1 MSQEQE
7 TTMINEV
14 LNEATLDEP
23 KVIIKKRKYNKK
35 VKVQEPVVEPV
46 EEPVAELVDEKV
58 VEAVLEAEVLEVIQS
73 QVVDYDSD
81 DDDEE
86 ELIRQQELL
95 RLKIEKKRSKKLEA
109 DRLTS
114 WTDMRP
120 TLLKDKLQQERQ
132 RLFAILEKN
141 NIPMYVVDTL
151 NVDTDLFNGQDYQE
165 LEELYP
171 SVKENYLKPGAP
183 KKGNTT
189 TNSNANRVRIT
200 NRAPPTKRVRESRL
214 LFQDRE
220 VVEHIAT
227 EKNTRTP
234 LNRITAEFRLESNDW
249 CIITDEHNTMIGKV
263 VSNLNQFIIA
273 NNEIYVPEK
282 VQKETAWAGSVK
294 VNRNDVWISV
304 GNINP
309 L

>member
-35 VKVQEPVVEPV
+35 VKNLVVDEPV

-58 VEAVLEAEVLEVIQS
+58 VEAVLEAEVVEVIQS

-81 DDDEE
+81 DDE
-86 ELIRQQELL
+86 ELDRIIAEAQRKKA
-95 RLKIEKKRSKKLEA
+95 LKLTKKLEA
-109 DRLTS
+109 DRLNS

-132 RLFAILEKN
+132 RLVAFLEKN

-151 NVDTDLFNGQDYQE
+151 NVDTDLFNGQDYEE

-183 KKGNTT
+183 KKVNTN
-189 TNSNANRVRIT
+189 TNTNRVRIT

-227 EKNTRTP
+227 EKNTRAP

-273 NNEIYVPEK
+273 NNSVYVPEK

-294 VNRNDVWISV
+294 VNRDDVWISV

>member
-14 LNEATLDEP
+14 LNEATLDET

-35 VKVQEPVVEPV
+35 VKNIVVEEPVV

-73 QVVDYDSD
+73 QLVDYDSD
-81 DDDEE
+81 DDE
-86 ELIRQQELL
+86 ELDRIIAEAQRKKA
-95 RLKIEKKRSKKLEA
+95 LKLSKKIEA
-109 DRLTS
+109 DRINS
-114 WTDMRP
+114 WTNVRP
-120 TLLKDKLQQERQ
+120 NLLKDKVKTDRQ
-132 RLFAILEKN
+132 KLVAFLEKN

-151 NVDTDLFNGQDYQE
+151 NVDTDLFNGQDYDE

-183 KKGNTT
+183 KKVNTN
-189 TNSNANRVRIT
+189 TNTNRVRIT

-234 LNRITAEFRLESNDW
+234 LNRITAEFRLETNYW
-249 CIITDEHNTMIGKV
+249 HIITDEHNTMIGKV
-263 VSNLNQFIIA
+263 VRNLNQFIIA
-273 NNEIYVPEK
+273 NNEIYAPEK

-294 VNRNDVWISV
+294 VNRDDVWISV

>member
-14 LNEATLDEP
+14 LNEATLDET

-35 VKVQEPVVEPV
+35 VKNIVVEEPVV

-58 VEAVLEAEVLEVIQS
+58 VEAVLEAEVVEVIQS

-95 RLKIEKKRSKKLEA
+95 RLKLEKKRSKKIEA
-109 DRLTS
+109 DRINS
-114 WTDMRP
+114 WTNVRP
-120 TLLKDKLQQERQ
+120 NLLKDKVKTDRQ
-132 RLFAILEKN
+132 KLVAFLEKN

-151 NVDTDLFNGQDYQE
+151 NVDTDLFNGQDYDE

-183 KKGNTT
+183 KKVNTN
-189 TNSNANRVRIT
+189 TNTNRVRIT

-234 LNRITAEFRLESNDW
+234 LNRITAEFRLETNYW
-249 CIITDEHNTMIGKV
+249 HIITDEHNTMIGKV
-263 VSNLNQFIIA
+263 VRNLNQFIIA
-273 NNEIYVPEK
+273 NNEIYAPEK

-294 VNRNDVWISV
+294 VNRDDVWISV